1 MVDTYL
7 KIYVGMHLELAH
19 IAYFNAYVKY
29 SLNKDLPGSPVAQTP
44 HSQSRGLK
52 FNPYL
57 EN

>member
-52 FNPYL
+52 FNP
-57 EN
+57 